1 MKIPKVGNIL
11 IPDIAKKIEKKLK
24 ILNLEPEITPSQF
37 LKKWGTKKHRYFSP
51 CRTKEGNKIA
61 FYSRLHFNL
70 DAKTK
75 IVDEIN
81 FLRNAKRVKL
91 KIEKFTPEILDWG
104 FEKDFEWFKRE
115 LPPGKPLGASRLLKQ
130 KINREIISKITKM
143 VFEISRTPKNIFS
156 NLKIFN
162 VNNYFAKGHY
172 EKLTEQ
178 GFLKKELVEKILGFI
193 KKNMLILKKE
203 NNYFSHGDLNLGNII
218 SDGKNV
224 FIIDWELIRLNN
236 FAYDIGYLWS
246 HLWQIKKEL
255 RQSLISQYIK
265 LLSSEKLS
273 KFKILF
279 PIIVS
284 FVSLGG
290 VNSGVT
296 NKRRGFYLKVLN
308 NCLNFEKLIKL

>member
-11 IPDIAKKIEKKLK
+11 IPQIAKKIEKKLK

-37 LKKWGTKKHRYFSP
+37 LKRWGTKKHRYFSP
-51 CRTKEGNKIA
+51 CRTKEKSKIA

-75 IVDEIN
+75 IIDEIN
-81 FLRNAKRVKL
+81 FLRNVKKAKL
-91 KIEKFTPEILDWG
+91 KIEKFIPQILDWG

-130 KINREIISKITKM
+130 KINGEIISKMTKM
-143 VFEISRTPKNIFS
+143 VFEISRAPKNVFS
-156 NLKIFN
+156 SLKIFN

-172 EKLTEQ
+172 EKLVGQ

-193 KKNMLILKKE
+193 KKNVTILKKE
-203 NNYFSHGDLNLGNII
+203 NTYLSHGDLNLGNII

-246 HLWQIKKEL
+246 HLWQAKRKL
-255 RQSLISQYIK
+255 RQALISQYLK
-265 LLSSEKLS
+265 LLSAEKLS

-284 FVSLGG
+284 FISLGG
-290 VNSGVT
+290 VSSEAT
-296 NKRRGFYLKVLN
+296 NKRRVFYLKALN